1 MTEIK
6 ARFKIT
12 AVSDTGTL
20 LRVINLFAKR
30 GLDPTLVHAT
40 KKGEH
45 LTIDVIQPNL
55 PAETAY
61 VIAAAARAL
70 VMVREVLLTC
80 DPPAVDQERLLLI
93 ADTLL
98 R

>member
-1 MTEIK
+1 MTEIT

-30 GLDPTLVHAT
+30 GLDPTLVRASN
-40 KKGEH
+40 KGEH
-45 LTIDVIQPNL
+45 LTIDVIQLNVS
-55 PAETAY
+55 AETAY

-80 DPPAVDQERLLLI
+80 GSP
-93 ADTLL
+93 
-98 R
+98 